1 MKSLKPFDLSRSCSA
16 VIATALL
23 LAPVAQAATLAVANK
38 AEATVSLIDLDTGD
52 VVATLPTGEGPH
64 EIGISPDGRFA
75 IVTNYGTRQGD
86 GNSLTLIDIPT
97 ASVVKT
103 IDLGDYRRPH
113 GVGWLDNRSAAVT
126 VESNKALIVV
136 DVDREKVTQSIGTDQ
151 EVSHMVALDP
161 DRGRAYTANN
171 GSGSI
176 TVLDL
181 GKGVREINIA
191 TGEGAEGIAVTASG
205 EHIWVTNR
213 AADTI
218 TILDAGTL
226 EPAGEIV
233 SEGFPIR
240 ATATSGGQVLVT
252 RARAGDLAIYDAAT
266 FDEIRVVSFDIE
278 SMDVEERLFGDRF
291 GDSSVPIGVIVD
303 GSGETAWVAHAN
315 ADIITEIDLASG
327 AVTRMLRAGREPDG
341 MGFSPIDVER

>member
-1 MKSLKPFDLSRSCSA
+1 MKSRTRSDLLRSCSA
-16 VIATALL
+16 FIATALL

-161 DRGRAYTANN
+161 DRGRAYTANI

>member
-1 MKSLKPFDLSRSCSA
+1 MESRTRFDLLRSCSA

-23 LAPVAQAATLAVANK
+23 LAPVAQGATLAVANK

-75 IVTNYGTRQGD
+75 LVTNYGTRQGD

-103 IDLGDYRRPH
+103 IDLGDYHRPH

-126 VESNKALIVV
+126 VESNQALIVV

-151 EVSHMVALDP
+151 EISHMVALDP
-161 DRGRAYTANN
+161 ERGRAYTANI

-191 TGEGAEGIAVTASG
+191 TGDGAEGIAVSASG

-240 ATATSGGQVLVT
+240 ATATSRGQVLVT

-266 FDEIRVVSFDIE
+266 FDEVRVVSFDIE

-303 GSGETAWVAHAN
+303 GAGETAWVAHAN

-327 AVTRMLRAGREPDG
+327 AITRMLRAGREPDG
-341 MGFSPIDVER
+341 MGYSPIDVER

>member
-1 MKSLKPFDLSRSCSA
+1 MKSRTRSDLLRSCSA
-16 VIATALL
+16 FIATALL

-161 DRGRAYTANN
+161 DRGRAYTANI

-191 TGEGAEGIAVTASG
+191 TGEGAEGIAVSASG

>member
-1 MKSLKPFDLSRSCSA
+1 MKSRTRSDLLRSCSA
-16 VIATALL
+16 FIATALL

-86 GNSLTLIDIPT
+86 GNSLTLIDIPA
-97 ASVVKT
+97 ASVLKT

-161 DRGRAYTANN
+161 DRGRAYTANI

-191 TGEGAEGIAVTASG
+191 TGDGAEGIAVSASG

-240 ATATSGGQVLVT
+240 ATATSRGQVLVT